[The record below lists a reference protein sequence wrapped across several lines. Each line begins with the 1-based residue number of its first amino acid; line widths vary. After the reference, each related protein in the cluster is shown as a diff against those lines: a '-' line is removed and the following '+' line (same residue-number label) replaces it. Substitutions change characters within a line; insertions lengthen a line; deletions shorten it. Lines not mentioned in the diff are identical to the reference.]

1 MCLSVLQFDVICDSL
16 NYVIFI
22 NIVFYTILFYH
33 IFFYW
38 TRKQKQKKTIEKTIN
53 VVALTN
59 RDSIYPIL
67 IGQYCKLIM
76 SIPRASSC
84 LSTM

>member
-1 MCLSVLQFDVICDSL
+1 MCLLVLQFDVICDSL

-38 TRKQKQKKTIEKTIN
+38 TRKQKQKKNYRK
-53 VVALTN
+53 
-59 RDSIYPIL
+59 DD
-67 IGQYCKLIM
+67 
-76 SIPRASSC
+76 
-84 LSTM
+84 